1 MSTANSYI
9 AELREVTKRFE
20 EKTVLDHVSLK
31 VRSQERLVILGQSG
45 SGKSTILRLI
55 LGILMPDEGSV
66 FFKQFEITRLPR
78 RKLQRIRRHIGMVYR
93 SSALLS
99 SRTVRDNV
107 ALPLEELTDKSR
119 EEIDKI
125 VAEKLELVGMKDS
138 KNLMPSEL
146 SGGMKKRVS
155 LARALVLEPE
165 LILFDE
171 PVAGLDPV
179 MASVIDELVI
189 NLSEKS
195 KVTCV
200 IVTHEMDSAFRI
212 ATRMAMLYHG
222 KIIEEGTPEE
232 MKKSRNP
239 VVSQFLTGS
248 TEGPILEEI
257 KDAITT

>member
-78 RKLQRIRRHIGMVYR
+78 RKLQRIRRHIGMVYQY
-93 SSALLS
+93 SALLS

-119 EEIDKI
+119 EELDKI
-125 VAEKLELVGMKDS
+125 VDEKLELVGMKDS

-239 VVSQFLTGS
+239 VVSQFLTCS
-248 TEGPILEEI
+248 TEGPILEET

>member
-78 RKLQRIRRHIGMVYR
+78 RKLQRIRRHIGMVYQY
-93 SSALLS
+93 SALLS

-125 VAEKLELVGMKDS
+125 VDEKLELVGMKDS

-155 LARALVLEPE
+155 LARALVLEPK

-248 TEGPILEEI
+248 TEGPILEET
-257 KDAITT
+257 KDAITA